1 MKYLSLFSG
10 IEAATVGWHHL
21 GWECVGVSEI
31 DPFACEVLKQRLP
44 HVPNLGDITK
54 ITKEQLNEIQANG
67 LDIVV
72 GGSPCQSFSVAGLR
86 KGLEDPRGNLMLE
99 YIRVVATVRP
109 TYFVWEN
116 VPGVLSSNRGRDFG
130 ALLQAMEK
138 LGYQLCWRILD
149 SKNFGVPQRRR
160 RVFLVGS
167 LTNNR
172 HPFEILFESESLQR
186 DNTESRETRQNNTPK
201 TSASTE
207 KHDRLTI
214 YHANHKDR
222 PPKEFTQCP
231 TLLASMGTGGGHIPV
246 TILNPAQPN
255 NPPKVT
261 HYAPSLIA
269 RMGTGGNQ
277 VPLIVFPFKNN
288 RVYRLASLRTG
299 GTVESKV
306 SPTLTS
312 GMSMGDTLPVTISKQ
327 EKQYPRLQQH
337 SGCLMAS
344 DGAYKLDHQT
354 VTSEKLIVEKQ
365 YAACLLA
372 RDCKGVSADS
382 FGRDTT
388 PLINHNTKVRRL
400 TPIECERLQGFPD
413 NWTRISWRGKEPKDC
428 PTSHRYK
435 CLGNSMTTNVMRWI
449 GERIANVPTTIKK
462 KT

>member
-44 HVPNLGDITK
+44 NTPNLGDITK
-54 ITKEQLNEIQANG
+54 ITKEQLNEIRTNG

-72 GGSPCQSFSVAGLR
+72 GGSPCQAFSVAGLR
-86 KGLEDPRGNLMLE
+86 KGLEDPRGNLMLQ
-99 YIRVVATVRP
+99 YIRVVATIRP
-109 TYFVWEN
+109 TYFIWEN
-116 VPGVLSSNRGRDFG
+116 VPGVFSSNKGRDFG
-130 ALLQAMEK
+130 TLLQAMEQ
-138 LGYQLCWRILD
+138 LGYNMCWRTLD

-167 LTNNR
+167 TRNGK

-186 DNTESRETRQNNTPK
+186 DNTESRETRQDNTSK
-201 TSASTE
+201 TTTSTKE
-207 KHDRLTI
+207 HDR
-214 YHANHKDR
+214 
-222 PPKEFTQCP
+222 
-231 TLLASMGTGGGHIPV
+231 
-246 TILNPAQPN
+246 
-255 NPPKVT
+255 
-261 HYAPSLIA
+261 
-269 RMGTGGNQ
+269 
-277 VPLIVFPFKNN
+277 LIVFPFK
-288 RVYRLASLRTG
+288 
-299 GTVESKV
+299 
-306 SPTLTS
+306 
-312 GMSMGDTLPVTISKQ
+312 
-327 EKQYPRLQQH
+327 YPKLQQH

-365 YAACLLA
+365 YASTLCA
-372 RDCKGVSADS
+372 RDGKGVASDS
-382 FGRDTT
+382 FGHDYQQLVNTK
-388 PLINHNTKVRRL
+388 TKVRRL

-449 GERIANVPTTIKK
+449 GERIAGVPTTISKK
-462 KT
+462 KYHNEQIYAIGCDLFNTSIDTKGTCPTLTAHGNATGSGPRVIVKKKFTVSKAE